1 MKWYMFEKREFVDFL
16 EDAIG
21 AMERAERFV
30 AGMSYEDFKKDE
42 KTVFAALRAIE
53 VIGEAVKHI
62 PLDFRM
68 KFPDIPWRDISGMR
82 DVLIHDYFGVDLE
95 TVWETVKTNIPKTK
109 PLLIRALEQIKR
121 EGSVH

>member
-1 MKWYMFEKREFVDFL
+1 MFEKREFVDFL

-21 AMERAERFV
+21 AMERADRFV

-42 KTVFAALRAIE
+42 KTIFAVLRAIE

-68 KFPDIPWRDISGMR
+68 KFPDIPSRDIAGMR

-95 TVWETVKTNIPKTK
+95 TVWETIKTSIPKTK
-109 PLLIRALEQIKR
+109 PFFIGALEQIKR